1 MASSSFSPSCIHD
14 TSCASRRS
22 GLIKWLC
29 KLLRGRNH
37 AESGGKRPPRV
48 VGEENMFWRE
58 PNKSRDDQSKADNEE
73 LDRAIALSLAEENK
87 HPKGQNAPGKT
98 DEELAREL
106 QQSLGPSAYYPN
118 APIQFLPRGHRVC
131 AACQREIGYG
141 HYLSCMGN
149 FWHTQCFRC
158 SSCGHAIRETEFTLL
173 GTDAY
178 HKLCYKELHHPK
190 CDVCHQFIPT
200 NRTGLIEYRAH
211 PFWGQKYCPSHEHDN
226 TPRCCSCERMESRS
240 IKYIALGD
248 GRSLCLECLDSAIM
262 DTGDCQP
269 LYHSI
274 RDYYEGM
281 NMRIDQQ
288 IPMLLVERQA
298 LNDAMEGEKDGTH
311 HMPETRGLC
320 LSEEQT
326 VSSIQRRPRIGGNR
340 ILDMRTHPQKLTRRC
355 EVTAILVLYG
365 LPRLLTGSILAHE
378 LMHGWLRLK
387 GYRNLSP
394 EVEEGIC
401 QVLSYLWLESEIVPD
416 THNGASSS
424 SSAPSLSASSKKGG
438 TSAMEKKL
446 GEFFKHQIQ
455 HDTSSAYGEGFRTAY
470 ASVTKYGLRR
480 TLDHIRYTGRCPI

>member
-1 MASSSFSPSCIHD
+1 MATSSFSPSCIH
-14 TSCASRRS
+14 
-22 GLIKWLC
+22 
-29 KLLRGRNH
+29 
-37 AESGGKRPPRV
+37 
-48 VGEENMFWRE
+48 
-58 PNKSRDDQSKADNEE
+58 
-73 LDRAIALSLAEENK
+73 
-87 HPKGQNAPGKT
+87 GQNAPWKT

-131 AACQREIGYG
+131 SACQREIGYG
-141 HYLSCMGN
+141 HYLSWMGN

-158 SSCGHAIRETEFTLL
+158 SSCGHAIHETQFTLL
-173 GTDAY
+173 GTDPY

-190 CDVCHQFIPT
+190 CNVCHQFIPT
-200 NRTGLIEYRAH
+200 NRTGLLEYRAH

-248 GRSLCLECLDSAIM
+248 GRSLCQECLDSAIM
-262 DTGDCQP
+262 YTGDCQP

-274 RDYYEGM
+274 RDYYERM

-311 HMPETRGLC
+311 HTRGLC
-320 LSEEQT
+320 ISETQT
-326 VSSIQRRPRIGGNR
+326 VSSIQRPRIGWNR
-340 ILDMRTHPQKLTRRC
+340 ILDMRTHPQILTTNTSC

-378 LMHGWLRLK
+378 LMHGWLHLN
-387 GYRNLSP
+387 GYHNLSP

-401 QVLSYLWLESEIVPD
+401 QVQSYLWLESEIVPD
-416 THNGASSS
+416 THNGASSY

-438 TSAMEKKL
+438 TSAMENKL
-446 GEFFKHQIQ
+446 REFFKHQIQ
-455 HDTSSAYGEGFRTAY
+455 HDKSSDYGEGFRTAY
-470 ASVTKYGLRR
+470 ASVSTYGLRY